1 MTKKPPA
8 DANSRQDAATAPP
21 GLYEKSDPIPVP
33 DVIDDD
39 QDASW
44 GLWQQA
50 VASRGFGAQVAVGH
64 AGELGPQSVDPLEG
78 AAIGVEWR
86 E

>member
-1 MTKKPPA
+1 MMNKKPPTEHA
-8 DANSRQDAATAPP
+8 PRQEANTAPP

-33 DVIDDD
+33 EVIEDD

-50 VASRGFGAQVAVGH
+50 VASQEDKPPVNDSFDNTQPMSLAELRGYTK
-64 AGELGPQSVDPLEG
+64 PKTKP
-78 AAIGVEWR
+78 
-86 E
+86 